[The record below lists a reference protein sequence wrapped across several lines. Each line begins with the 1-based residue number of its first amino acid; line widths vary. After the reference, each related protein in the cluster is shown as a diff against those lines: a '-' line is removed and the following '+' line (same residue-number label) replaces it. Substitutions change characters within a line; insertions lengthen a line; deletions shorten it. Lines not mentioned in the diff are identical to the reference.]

1 MKTADSTVAHDRAQA
16 CTDMW
21 MSMVD
26 TSPIYTPSVDG
37 LIQILQERLAW
48 VTLPESD
55 DIGMRRKVIVLKE
68 PERILRE
75 IYMLGDKPLK
85 SVEDLGSGIF
95 NRRLEHEL
103 FDDEKFAVTAMI
115 DDATFSEILVVPKH
129 DMSNTYDR
137 PPIDENILE
146 QIALGKIDSE
156 TPINQPLS

>member
-1 MKTADSTVAHDRAQA
+1 
-16 CTDMW
+16 
-21 MSMVD
+21 
-26 TSPIYTPSVDG
+26 
-37 LIQILQERLAW
+37 
-48 VTLPESD
+48 
-55 DIGMRRKVIVLKE
+55 MRRKVIVLKE